1 MRAKHFS
8 TLVIALASAF
18 AVGFGGTGHAAAQQ
32 PPPSA
37 FALGFGETGSAVAQ
51 QPRIQNGR
59 LMSQPAGALDATFRR
74 LVSAQAEPGWI
85 GYAVPVVRRSEDRLS
100 TGDTWISDGLV
111 FTSGRLATCGLEPS
125 TTTNRRP
132 AGRPVQMQN
141 PVRLEGP
148 ETLVVLYRI
157 EEKAVQRI
165 RIFSPDCELDAGGR
179 TIQWL
184 EGVTGA
190 DSVRR
195 LATYVS
201 TTEVRSDRL
210 SETAIG
216 AIALHR
222 DEAADA
228 MLERLGARD
237 HPEFVRRKVTFW
249 MGNARGAR
257 GFEAVKKIARDDP
270 SEEVRKHA
278 MFGLSQSTDAQSI
291 PELVRFAKQ
300 DASPK
305 VRGEAIFWLAQKAG
319 QRAAAE
325 ITAAIENDPDTE
337 VKKRAVFA
345 LSQLPKD
352 EGIPLLIKIAKS
364 NQNPAVRKQAMFWL
378 GQSKDARALEFFAE
392 VLAK

>member
-1 MRAKHFS
+1 MRAKRS
-8 TLVIALASAF
+8 ALVALALLIL
-18 AVGFGGTGHAAAQQ
+18 GTHAAAQ
-32 PPPSA
+32 PA
-37 FALGFGETGSAVAQ
+37 FAQGSGGAG
-51 QPRIQNGR
+51 QPRVSNGR
-59 LMSQPAGALDATFRR
+59 LTSQPAANLDATFRR
-74 LVSAQAEPGWI
+74 LVAAHTEPGWI
-85 GYAVPVVRRSEDRLS
+85 GYSVPVVKPSEGRLCC
-100 TGDTWISDGLV
+100 THDTWISDGLV
-111 FTSGRLATCGLEPS
+111 FTNGRLATCGLEPS
-125 TTTNRRP
+125 SSTTTRRP
-132 AGRPVQMQN
+132 ADQPVQMQN

-148 ETLVVLYRI
+148 ENAVVLYRI

-190 DSVRR
+190 DSVKL

-201 TTEVRSDRL
+201 RADVKSDRI
-210 SETAIG
+210 SESAIS
-216 AIALHR
+216 AIAMHR

-228 MLERLGARD
+228 ALERLGARD
-237 HPEFVRRKVTFW
+237 NPEFVRKKVTFW
-249 MGNARGAR
+249 MGNTRGAR

-270 SEEVRKHA
+270 SEEVRKSA
-278 MFGLSQSTDAQSI
+278 MFGLSQSSDAQSV
-291 PELVRFAKQ
+291 PELVRFARQ

-305 VRGEAIFWLAQKAG
+305 VRGEAIFWLGQKAG

-325 ITAAIENDPDTE
+325 ITSTIENDPDTE

-352 EGIPLLIKIAKS
+352 EGIPLLIKVAKT

-378 GQSKDARALEFFAE
+378 GQSKDPRALDFFAE